1 MAISKEK
8 KVAIIEK
15 LEAGIKGAE
24 TVTFVNFH
32 GLTVGEITELRKALR
47 AEGVSYYVAKKTLV
61 KRALDALKVSGTQPG
76 LPGELALAWSEDPI
90 ASAKGVFEFAKT
102 RKDKVS
108 LVGGVYKGAYFSK
121 EEIMSLATIP
131 PRQAMLGQFVGML
144 NASVAN
150 VVRAIDAKAKKMETE
165 RAPVAAA

>member
-1 MAISKEK
+1 MAISKAK

-15 LEAGIKGAE
+15 LESGIKGAE

-32 GLTVGEITELRKALR
+32 GLTVGEVTQLRKALR

-61 KRALDALKVSGTQPG
+61 KRALDAQKLTGTQPEF
-76 LPGELALAWSEDPI
+76 PGELALAWGADPV

-102 RKDKVS
+102 RKDKIS
-108 LVGGVYKGAYFSK
+108 LVGGVYQGAYFSK

-144 NASVAN
+144 NASIAN
-150 VVRAIDAKAKKMETE
+150 VVRAIDAKGKKMEE
-165 RAPVAAA
+165 AAV